1 MSKLAKFLKK
11 PYMLRLTLTQCV
23 TRCVFALAFLL
34 LWRQFINRELPMISV
49 GFFVMGVLLFVL
61 AWFSYLG
68 LDGLEAPVA
77 HLKILNKKQKS
88 SRKRTNDMID
98 YVEED
103 VVTLDELSDEDRHV
117 CKLISNFLSGT
128 IFFIPGFIAS
138 VM

>member
-1 MSKLAKFLKK
+1 
-11 PYMLRLTLTQCV
+11 
-23 TRCVFALAFLL
+23 
-34 LWRQFINRELPMISV
+34 MISV

-117 CKLISNFLSGT
+117 CKLISNFLSGA